1 MDFCHNLTPL
11 EYLLSLGVEAAEGG
25 AVVSRISRRNIILL
39 NKLVAMVCLS
49 GRSGGKANT
58 RILRQP
64 STTHGMI
71 RSLAWKP
78 GLLFRVNVN
87 LLEKKEEKYLIVLFH
102 SHLDHGVS
110 Y

>member
-1 MDFCHNLTPL
+1 MDFCHNVTPL

-25 AVVSRISRRNIILL
+25 AVVSRIRSRNIILL

-49 GRSGGKANT
+49 GRSGGNAKT
-58 RILRQP
+58 RILRHP

-78 GLLFRVNVN
+78 GLLFRVSVN
-87 LLEKKEEKYLIVLFH
+87 LIENKAEK
-102 SHLDHGVS
+102 
-110 Y
+110 